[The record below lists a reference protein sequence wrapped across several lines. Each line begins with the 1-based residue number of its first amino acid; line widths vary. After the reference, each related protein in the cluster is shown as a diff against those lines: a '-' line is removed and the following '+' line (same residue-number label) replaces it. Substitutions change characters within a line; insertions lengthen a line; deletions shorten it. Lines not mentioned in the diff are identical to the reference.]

1 MNTQTISEYTKE
13 SAKIFALIAQL
24 HLIVNQKNDITCGLI
39 NDKRISALKKVRTQ
53 LSAAVKVL
61 SVGRVTEGWGTVTG
75 SMQQDLSLAYE
86 NLEDSLVAIRRLKS
100 SVDILA
106 PKKKPLVQESLFLTP
121 EQVSAR
127 ETALLKSLPRT
138 RASSTKPPPLTR
150 RQRGTTVAQ
159 PGKQSKA
166 RLGKK

>member
-106 PKKKPLVQESLFLTP
+106 PKNKPLANETLVMTP
-121 EQVSAR
+121 EEVRQR
-127 ETALLKSLPRT
+127 EGFQPMGLPRT
-138 RASSTKPPPLTR
+138 QASSTKPPPLTR
-150 RQRGTTVAQ
+150 RQRGTTAVQ
-159 PGKQSKA
+159 PGKKSQG

>member
-61 SVGRVTEGWGTVTG
+61 SVGRATEGWGTVTG

-100 SVDILA
+100 FVDILA
-106 PKKKPLVQESLFLTP
+106 PKKTLVQEPLFLTP
-121 EQVSAR
+121 EQVRAR
-127 ETALLKSLPRT
+127 EMALLKSLPRT
-138 RASSTKPPPLTR
+138 RASSTKPPLSTR